1 MSSIGTG
8 YDLDADT
15 FSPDGR
21 IFQVEYATKAVDNG
35 GTAIGLCC
43 SDGVVIGIEKL
54 LASKMLV
61 PGSNRRSF
69 AVDNH
74 AGLGIAGLSA
84 DGRQVANRARQECS
98 EYKRAFGM
106 PIEGKVLGDRLSM
119 FLHMYTMYS
128 SLRPFGCSVLLASYA
143 DDGPQLYMI
152 DPSGS
157 AWGYWGCAIGKGRQ
171 VAKTELEKL
180 AQGKLTC
187 LEAVKAIA
195 NIIYQVHD
203 ATKDKLW
210 ELEMAWVCEANG
222 RKYTPVPAEIVK
234 AAEEEAKKA
243 VDQPAAAASTAPA
256 PSGTGRRWTTLK

>member
-8 YDLDADT
+8 YDLDCDT

-43 SDGVVIGIEKL
+43 TDGVVIGIEKI

-69 AVDNH
+69 AVDLH
-74 AGLGIAGLSA
+74 IGLGITGLSA
-84 DGRQVANRARQECS
+84 DGRQVANRARSECS
-98 EYKRAFGM
+98 EYKKAFAM
-106 PIEGKVLGDRLSM
+106 PIQGKVLADRLSL
-119 FLHMYTMYS
+119 FLHMYTMYW

-157 AWGYWGCAIGKGRQ
+157 SWGYWGCAIGKGRQ

-180 AQGKLTC
+180 SLGKVTC
-187 LEAVKAIA
+187 AEAVKAIA

-203 ATKDKLW
+203 DTKDKLW
-210 ELEMAWVCEANG
+210 ELEMGWVCDANG
-222 RKYTPVPAEIVK
+222 RRYTPVPPEILK
-234 AAEEEAKKA
+234 EAEEEAKKA
-243 VDQPAAAASTAPA
+243 VAAQPAAGAAKKEEEKMETS
-256 PSGTGRRWTTLK
+256 